1 MNVAPDQKKTI
12 LLVDDHQEIL
22 DFISEDLSDFYQ
34 VETAKD
40 GLIALAILE
49 QRQVDLIVSDLMMP
63 NLDGFQFCVF
73 VKRNPD
79 YKHIPFIM
87 LTAKNS
93 LQAKIEG
100 LEYGADAYIEKPFS
114 PSFLQAQIGSLL
126 KNRQYTEEHYV
137 RNAHTDPSFPEV
149 ETDGHIMEKLQQM
162 IASHL
167 DNPSL
172 SVEFLATELHLS
184 RATLYRKI
192 KQESNL
198 SPHELINRTRL
209 NRAAELLNGTDL
221 RVYEV
226 SAMVGYNSCSHFI
239 RNFQKYFGASPKE
252 WGTRETRGKN
262 VSDLLRRSLVF
273 FQKSVPQG

>member
-1 MNVAPDQKKTI
+1 MEAAAQHRKTI

-22 DFISEDLSDFYQ
+22 DFISEDLGDFYS

-40 GLIALAILE
+40 GMGALNILADKPI
-49 QRQVDLIVSDLMMP
+49 DLVVSDLMMP
-63 NLDGFQFCVF
+63 NLDGFELCNR
-73 VKRNPD
+73 VKRNPVF
-79 YKHIPFIM
+79 KHIPFIM

-93 LQAKIEG
+93 LKAKIEV

-126 KNRQYTEEHYV
+126 KNRQYVEERYV
-137 RNAHTDPSFPEV
+137 GSTTSSTDSAEADS
-149 ETDGHIMEKLQQM
+149 EIMKKLLEL
-162 IASHL
+162 IESHL

-172 SVEFLATELHLS
+172 SVEFLAEEMHLS

-192 KQESNL
+192 KQESDL

-209 NRAAELLNGTDL
+209 NRAAELLNKTDL

-226 SAMVGYNSCSHFI
+226 SSMVGFNSCSHFI
-239 RNFQKYFGASPKE
+239 RNFQKYFKVSPKE
-252 WGTRETRGKN
+252 WGTRSEKSKN
-262 VSDLLRRSLVF
+262 MSSLLRRGLVF
-273 FQKSVPQG
+273 FQKPVGHSE

>member
-22 DFISEDLSDFYQ
+22 DFMSEDLSDFYQ

-93 LQAKIEG
+93 LPG
-100 LEYGADAYIEKPFS
+100 
-114 PSFLQAQIGSLL
+114 
-126 KNRQYTEEHYV
+126 
-137 RNAHTDPSFPEV
+137 
-149 ETDGHIMEKLQQM
+149 
-162 IASHL
+162 
-167 DNPSL
+167 
-172 SVEFLATELHLS
+172 
-184 RATLYRKI
+184 
-192 KQESNL
+192 
-198 SPHELINRTRL
+198 
-209 NRAAELLNGTDL
+209 
-221 RVYEV
+221 
-226 SAMVGYNSCSHFI
+226 
-239 RNFQKYFGASPKE
+239 
-252 WGTRETRGKN
+252 
-262 VSDLLRRSLVF
+262 
-273 FQKSVPQG
+273 